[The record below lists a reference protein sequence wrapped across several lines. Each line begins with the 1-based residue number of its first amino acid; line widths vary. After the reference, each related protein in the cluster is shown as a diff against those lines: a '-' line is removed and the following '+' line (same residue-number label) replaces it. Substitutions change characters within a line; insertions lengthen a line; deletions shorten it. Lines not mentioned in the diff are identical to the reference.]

1 MPDTTFVNLYG
12 PIEITLDCTFH
23 VVKDRPDEDK
33 PLPIGVPCRNTD
45 ILILNEED
53 ELCKTGEEGELC
65 VRGTSLAMGYY
76 NNAEKTNA
84 AFVQNPLNR
93 SYPEL
98 IYRTGDIVCRDE
110 NALIQ
115 FRGRKDSLVKHMGY
129 RIELGEIEH
138 VIINEL
144 GLVKYCCAV
153 YQFDKKEII
162 LYYEKAE
169 EISGAEFRK
178 MLMKKFPAYMI
189 PAVYIRMDLLPRNTN
204 GKIDRLLLKNK
215 INEVNGDG
223 KDSFDAGGNSSG
235 A

>member
-1 MPDTTFVNLYG
+1 MCTRDIARYGVLQQCRKNKCGIFIPAYDIPRPVNKLR
-12 PIEITLDCTFH
+12 IRAIKRVLH
-23 VVKDRPDEDK
+23 K
-33 PLPIGVPCRNTD
+33 
-45 ILILNEED
+45 
-53 ELCKTGEEGELC
+53 
-65 VRGTSLAMGYY
+65 
-76 NNAEKTNA
+76 
-84 AFVQNPLNR
+84 
-93 SYPEL
+93 
-98 IYRTGDIVCRDE
+98 CRDE

-129 RIELGEIEH
+129 RIELGAIEH

-162 LYYEKAE
+162 LYNEKAE